1 MQSVFAAGLALPL
14 FAQSAMTP
22 QNRPPAH
29 PTNGDSA
36 LLLPG
41 HGELVLVA
49 DDDLKLLQAL
59 SRMLKSLGFQVVTA
73 ADGEDALALV
83 ETLTTPID
91 AVLVDVV
98 MPRLGGPELVERL
111 AHRGLHPA
119 VVYMSGYE
127 DPARLK
133 KVLETPSLTPLLH
146 KPFTLH
152 ALVVVLRNLLDRRH

>member
-1 MQSVFAAGLALPL
+1 MAPEKPP
-14 FAQSAMTP
+14 TP
-22 QNRPPAH
+22 PV
-29 PTNGDSA
+29 NGHAA

-41 HGELVLVA
+41 RGELVLVV

-59 SRMLKSLGFQVVTA
+59 ARMLKSLGFQVVTA
-73 ADGEDALALV
+73 SDGEDALAVV
-83 ETLTTPID
+83 EGLRTPID

-98 MPRLGGPELVERL
+98 MPRLGGPEFVDRL

-127 DPARLK
+127 DPSRLK
-133 KVLETPSLTPLLH
+133 RVLETPSMTPLLH

-152 ALVVVLRNLLDRRH
+152 ALVVVLRNLLDRRG